1 MIKKFLE
8 DISNID
14 KPILKI
20 MKIGTVLSFI
30 TCLISIAILFIHMF
44 NPISYTTYEAGTL
57 LFKNGLFF
65 FVDFFTCGFICDK
78 LRKQRI

>member
-1 MIKKFLE
+1 MITRILE

-14 KPILKI
+14 KPILKV
-20 MKIGTVLSFI
+20 MQIGTITSFI
-30 TCLISIAILFIHMF
+30 ICLLAIVILFVHML
-44 NPISYTTYEAGTL
+44 NPISYTTYEASTL

-78 LRKQRI
+78 LKKQRI

>member
-1 MIKKFLE
+1 MIKRILE
-8 DISNID
+8 DISAID
-14 KPILKI
+14 KPILKV
-20 MKIGTVLSFI
+20 MKIGLIVSFI
-30 TCLISIAILFIHMF
+30 ICLISNFILFIHML
-44 NPISYTTYEAGTL
+44 NPISYTTYEIATL